1 MKGVFHI
8 DNYSLSDLAA
18 VTRDNDGN
26 GWGSGWF
33 LIVVLFLFMFGFGG
47 NGWNRQGEFGQYATA
62 ASQQEILFG
71 QQFGQI
77 NDRLTNIGNGIC
89 NLGYE
94 MQGNIGQLGKEVA
107 LAQAGTNTTIMQTG
121 NSIQSKIAS
130 CCCEQRLAT
139 ANLSAQMDRQ
149 TCDITTA
156 IHAEGEATRALMQ
169 ANEMQALRDKVASL
183 EMDNRMCGVV
193 RYPSGYTYNA
203 GSSPFCGCNSGC
215 CNGNI

>member
-1 MKGVFHI
+1 M

-18 VTRDNDGN
+18 VSKDNDG
-26 GWGSGWF
+26 WGGGGGAWW
-33 LIVVLFLFMFGFGG
+33 IIILFLFVFMGGGWGGF
-47 NGWNRQGEFGQYATA
+47 NRQGEFGQYATA

-71 QQFGQI
+71 QHFGQL
-77 NDRLTNIGNGIC
+77 NDRITNVGNGLC
-89 NLGYE
+89 TLGYE
-94 MQGNIGQLGKEVA
+94 MQGNIGQIGKEVA

-121 NSIQSKIAS
+121 NSIQGQIAQ
-130 CCCEQRLAT
+130 CCCDNRLAT

-169 ANEMQALRDKVASL
+169 ANELQALRDKVASL

-193 RYPSGYTYNA
+193 RYPDGLTYSA

-215 CNGNI
+215 GNI

>member
-1 MKGVFHI
+1 MFNL

-18 VTRDNDGN
+18 VSKDNDG
-26 GWGSGWF
+26 WGGGGAWW
-33 LIVVLFLFMFGFGG
+33 IIILFLFVFMGGGWGGF
-47 NGWNRQGEFGQYATA
+47 NRQGEFGQYATA

-71 QQFGQI
+71 QHFGQL
-77 NDRLTNIGNGIC
+77 NDRITNVGNGLC
-89 NLGYE
+89 TLGYE
-94 MQGNIGQLGKEVA
+94 MQGNIGQLGREVA
-107 LAQAGTNTTIMQTG
+107 LAQAGTNTTLMQTG
-121 NSIQSKIAS
+121 NSIQGQIAQ
-130 CCCEQRLAT
+130 CCCDNRLAT

-169 ANEMQALRDKVASL
+169 ANELQALRDKVASL

-193 RYPSGYTYNA
+193 RYPNGLTYSA

-215 CNGNI
+215 GNI